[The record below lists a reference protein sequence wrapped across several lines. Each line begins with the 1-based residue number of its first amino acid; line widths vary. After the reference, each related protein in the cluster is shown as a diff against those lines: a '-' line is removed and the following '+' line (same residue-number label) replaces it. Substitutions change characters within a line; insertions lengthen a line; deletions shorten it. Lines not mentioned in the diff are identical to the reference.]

1 MNDTAG
7 PTDDEQDLLSRL
19 RAMLA
24 VGLEQAERGEVIEF
38 TPEYLEDLDRRVEE
52 AFLRGEEPRPE
63 VCP

>member
-1 MNDTAG
+1 MNDTAV
-7 PTDDEQDLLSRL
+7 PTDDEPDSLSRL
-19 RAMLA
+19 RALLA
-24 VGLEQAERGEVIEF
+24 VGLEQSERGEVIEL